1 MILASNTL
9 HSDTGLKTHEQWQ
22 NYDQFISVSWR
33 KFGISL
39 MYPHDLNLQPI
50 KFGLKKF
57 PLQKLQMVDC
67 YGIRMINNKLC
78 SVYNNRLLPQL
89 LAWLCIGPTGHC
101 DSSRNAFLINMFYQS
116 NCFWTT
122 FSECNIA
129 TAIMLSIYIGYK
141 ASISYLLST
150 NCSLISWKVKQLI
163 SNTISKTKVLTKKIE
178 TCSGGSISASI
189 CCSLNLKCSE
199 GSNLKNNLKTVFSLL

>member
-1 MILASNTL
+1 MSIWQLCCTAWVGHIWEEYLRPLSNYTLKGAMILTSNTL

-141 ASISYLLST
+141 SSISYLLST
-150 NCSLISWKVKQLI
+150 NCSL
-163 SNTISKTKVLTKKIE
+163 
-178 TCSGGSISASI
+178 
-189 CCSLNLKCSE
+189 
-199 GSNLKNNLKTVFSLL
+199 